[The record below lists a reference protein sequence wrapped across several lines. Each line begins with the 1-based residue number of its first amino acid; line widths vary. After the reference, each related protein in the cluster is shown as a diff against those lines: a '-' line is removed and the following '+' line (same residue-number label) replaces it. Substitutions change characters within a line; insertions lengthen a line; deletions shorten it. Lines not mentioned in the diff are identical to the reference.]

1 VNKDIHIYLFPNYRL
16 ILVLFSILFTYT
28 GNKMAN
34 IGSMVLQMLKNE
46 ISEVDYTR
54 YIKQIH
60 YNEEE
65 SKSNHVVYNAPNPLI
80 ANWVRTKYSDK
91 ISHLFEIKTGVKP
104 TVIISIK
111 TNSTPSSSQTA
122 PIVPVNSDKIPQTLL
137 NPSYTFDNFVV
148 GGSNNFAYVAAKNV
162 SEKPGIV
169 YNPLFIYGGV
179 GLGKTHLMQAVGNVM
194 LAQGKTVIYT
204 SVEQFLN
211 DFMRHLTNKT
221 MDRFKDKYRK
231 CDVLL
236 IDDIQFLSNKNQIQ
250 EEFFHTFDALR
261 NENKQII
268 ITSDK
273 HPKKIAG
280 LEERLK
286 SRFEWGLVADI
297 QPPELET
304 KIEIIKKKCEIN
316 RVKLDK
322 EVINYIATIIEN
334 NTREIEGILSKLNA
348 YSQLMGVD
356 INIEFTRNVLKEQM
370 AEKRLNITI
379 DTIVEIVSK
388 ELNVKSTEIR
398 SKSRNSGIVY
408 ARRIAI
414 YLSRNLTPNSM
425 PQLAHYFGMKDHT
438 AVSHT
443 MKKIQEIMKN
453 DEDFKIKVE
462 ELSNKISSLTSE

>member
-1 VNKDIHIYLFPNYRL
+1 M
-16 ILVLFSILFTYT
+16 S
-28 GNKMAN
+28 N

-46 ISEVDYTR
+46 ISEVDYKR
-54 YIKQIH
+54 YIKQLH
-60 YNEEE
+60 YNEED
-65 SKSNHVVYNAPNPLI
+65 SKSNLAIFHAPNPLI
-80 ANWVRTKYSDK
+80 ANWIQTKYAHK

-104 TVIISIK
+104 TVTVCVK
-111 TNSTPSSSQTA
+111 TGNIPLTATSAPTTPVQSEK
-122 PIVPVNSDKIPQTLL
+122 VPHTLL
-137 NPSYTFDNFVV
+137 NPSYTFQNFVV
-148 GGSNNFAYVAAKNV
+148 GGSNNFAYVASKSV

-211 DFMRHLTNKT
+211 DFSRHLSNRT

-231 CDVLL
+231 CDLLL
-236 IDDIQFLSNKNQIQ
+236 IDDIQFLSGKNQIQ
-250 EEFFHTFDALR
+250 EEFFHTFEALR

-273 HPKKIAG
+273 HPKKIGG

-322 EVINYIATIIEN
+322 EVINYVATIIEN

-356 INIEFTRNVLKEQM
+356 INIEFARNVLKEQLT
-370 AEKRLNITI
+370 EKRNNITI
-379 DTIVEIVSK
+379 DTIMEIVSK
-388 ELNVKSTEIR
+388 ELNVKSSEIR
-398 SKSRNSGIVY
+398 SKSRNSNIVY

-453 DEDFKIKVE
+453 DEDFKIKVD
-462 ELSNKISSLTSE
+462 ELSNKISAITSE

>member
-1 VNKDIHIYLFPNYRL
+1 
-16 ILVLFSILFTYT
+16 
-28 GNKMAN
+28 MAN
-34 IGSMVLQMLKNE
+34 IGTLVLGMLKNE
-46 ISEVDYTR
+46 ITEVDYTR
-54 YIKQIH
+54 YIKQLR
-60 YNEEE
+60 YDDEA
-65 SKSNHVVYNAPNPLI
+65 SKSNLAVFHAPNLLI
-80 ANWVRTKYSDK
+80 ANWIRTKYADK

-104 TVIISIK
+104 AVSILVK
-111 TNSTPSSSQTA
+111 SVAATSTPVLTPVPTPTEKA
-122 PIVPVNSDKIPQTLL
+122 PQALL
-137 NPSYTFDNFVV
+137 NPSYTFENFVV

-179 GLGKTHLMQAVGNVM
+179 GLGKTHLMQAVGNIM
-194 LAQGKTVIYT
+194 LSEGKTVIYT

-231 CDVLL
+231 CDLLL

-316 RVKLDK
+316 RVKLDRD
-322 EVINYIATIIEN
+322 VINYVATIIEN

-356 INIEFTRNVLKEQM
+356 INIEFAKTVLREQM
-370 AEKRLNITI
+370 AEKRSNITI
-379 DTIVEIVSK
+379 DIIMETIAK
-388 ELNVKSTEIR
+388 ELNIKTSEIR
-398 SKSRNSGIVY
+398 SKSRNSNIVY

-414 YLSRNLTPNSM
+414 YLSRHLTPNSM
-425 PQLAHYFGMKDHT
+425 PQLAHYFGLKDHT

-443 MKKIQEIMKN
+443 MKKITELMKN
-453 DEDFKIKVE
+453 DEDFKIKID
-462 ELSNKISSLTSE
+462 ELAHKISTMTAE

>member
-1 VNKDIHIYLFPNYRL
+1 
-16 ILVLFSILFTYT
+16 
-28 GNKMAN
+28 MAN

-60 YNEEE
+60 FNEEE
-65 SKSNHVVYNAPNPLI
+65 SKSNSVVFTAPNPLI
-80 ANWVRTKYSDK
+80 ANWIRTKYSDK

-104 TVIISIK
+104 SVAINVK
-111 TNSTPSSSQTA
+111 TLTATSSNQSA
-122 PIVPVNSDKIPQTLL
+122 PVLPAHTDKIPQTLL

-398 SKSRNSGIVY
+398 SKSRNSNIVY

-462 ELSNKISSLTSE
+462 ELSNKVSSLTSE

>member
-1 VNKDIHIYLFPNYRL
+1 MNSIGKQ
-16 ILVLFSILFTYT
+16 VL
-28 GNKMAN
+28 NA
-34 IGSMVLQMLKNE
+34 LKNE
-46 ISEVDYTR
+46 ISELDYTR
-54 YIKQIH
+54 YIKQLQF
-60 YNEEE
+60 NEEE
-65 SKSNHVVYNAPNPLI
+65 SKSNLAIFSAPNALI
-80 ANWVRTKYSDK
+80 ANWIRTKFADK
-91 ISHLFEIKTGVKP
+91 IAHLFEVNTNIKP
-104 TVIISIK
+104 TVLINVLSSTI
-111 TNSTPSSSQTA
+111 TPSVT
-122 PIVPVNSDKIPQTLL
+122 NIPAIPAERAITSLL
-137 NPSYTFDNFVV
+137 NPSYTFQNFVV
-148 GGSNNFAYVAAKNV
+148 GGSNNFAYIAAKNV
-162 SEKPGIV
+162 SEKPGVV

-194 LAQGKTVIYT
+194 LSQGKTVIYT

-211 DFMRHLTNKT
+211 DFSRHLSNRT

-231 CDVLL
+231 CDLLL
-236 IDDIQFLSNKNQIQ
+236 IDDIQFLSGKNQIQ
-250 EEFFHTFDALR
+250 EEFFHTFEALR

-273 HPKKIAG
+273 KPKQIGG

-316 RVKLDK
+316 RVKLDR
-322 EVINYIATIIEN
+322 EVINYVATIIEN

-356 INIEFTRNVLKEQM
+356 ITIEFARNVLKEQM
-370 AEKRLNITI
+370 AEKRSNITI
-379 DTIVEIVSK
+379 DLIMETVAK
-388 ELNVKSTEIR
+388 ELNVKTSEIR
-398 SKSRNSGIVY
+398 SKSRNSNIVY

-414 YLSRNLTPNSM
+414 YLSRSLTPNSM
-425 PQLAHYFGMKDHT
+425 PQLAQYFGMKDHT

-443 MKKIQEIMKN
+443 MKKIQELMKN

-462 ELSNKISSLTSE
+462 ELSNKVSMDTSE

>member
-1 VNKDIHIYLFPNYRL
+1 MYYCQYYSHSL
-16 ILVLFSILFTYT
+16 
-28 GNKMAN
+28 GEKMNN
-34 IGSMVLQMLKNE
+34 IGSMVIQMLKNE
-46 ISEVDYTR
+46 INEVDYTR
-54 YIKQIH
+54 YIKQLS

-65 SKSNHVVYNAPNPLI
+65 SKSNLAIYNAPNLLI
-80 ANWVRTKYSDK
+80 ANWIRTRYADK

-104 TVIISIK
+104 TVSILVK
-111 TNSTPSSSQTA
+111 SQNTASTQQSTPAIQ
-122 PIVPVNSDKIPQTLL
+122 IHSDKTPIALL
-137 NPSYTFDNFVV
+137 NPSYTFENFVV
-148 GGSNNFAYVAAKNV
+148 GGSNNFAYVATKSV

-211 DFMRHLTNKT
+211 DFSRHLSNRT

-231 CDVLL
+231 CDLLL

-250 EEFFHTFDALR
+250 EEFFHTFEALR

-322 EVINYIATIIEN
+322 EVINYVATIIEN

-356 INIEFTRNVLKEQM
+356 VNIEFARNVLKEQM
-370 AEKRLNITI
+370 AEKRNNITTDLI
-379 DTIVEIVSK
+379 MEIVSK
-388 ELNVKSTEIR
+388 ELNIKTSEMR
-398 SKSRNSGIVY
+398 SKSRNSNIVY

-425 PQLAHYFGMKDHT
+425 PQLAQYFGMKDHT

-443 MKKIQEIMKN
+443 MKKINELIKN
-453 DEDFKIKVE
+453 DEDFKVKID
-462 ELSNKISSLTSE
+462 ELSNKISSMTSQ